1 MPLFS
6 YRCDNCDAPL
16 QEVLLNA
23 PLKEVRCPVC
33 GSSAHRVY
41 KPFRVIMHGIGAR
54 GRFIPGLN
62 ETVHDTGE
70 YKRKMKAAGL
80 MDVSLKEYESQ
91 RSLDA
96 RYKRD
101 KVKEAKVKV
110 KDKLMRD
117 PRITASGVL
126 SEIETARKRV
136 GKA

>member
-1 MPLFS
+1 
-6 YRCDNCDAPL
+6 
-16 QEVLLNA
+16 
-23 PLKEVRCPVC
+23 
-33 GSSAHRVY
+33 
-41 KPFRVIMHGIGAR
+41 
-54 GRFIPGLN
+54 
-62 ETVHDTGE
+62 
-70 YKRKMKAAGL
+70 MKAAGL